1 MRQFWGMFHPVANW
15 PNIVL
20 PAGQVQPTQH
30 TALRV
35 SFAYLHVGH
44 ICKLGFSA
52 WVSHDHISD
61 LQ

>member
-1 MRQFWGMFHPVANW
+1 MFHPVANW